1 MIIIFLIM
9 LLVGFTVLRVR
20 SNRNKEREAYN
31 LFFGSEG
38 IRALQ
43 QAGFDATDTM
53 VFGVRDGFVTGVY
66 YRFRSKSEYF
76 TFINCKVPQGVS
88 NMMTFNRKYKY
99 ENIAIDTRAG
109 FCQEVKNPLTET
121 MINTSISRLIA
132 IAREEGFDV
141 LT

>member
-9 LLVGFTVLRVR
+9 LLLAATMMRIR

-31 LFFGSEG
+31 SFFGSEG

-43 QAGFDATDTM
+43 QAGFDSTDTM
-53 VFGVRDGFVTGVY
+53 VFGSREGFVTGIY
-66 YRFRSKSEYF
+66 FRFRSKPEYF

-88 NMMTFNRKYKY
+88 SMMTFNKKYKH
-99 ENIAIDTRAG
+99 EDIAIDTRAG
-109 FCQEVKNPLTET
+109 FCQEVKWPLTET

-132 IAREEGFDV
+132 ITRQEGFDV